1 MREHVRAF
9 VAIAARAL
17 QLRGPVYEFGS
28 FLVAGQEALA
38 DLRPLF
44 PGQAFVGCDLRA
56 GRGVDRVEDLSSL
69 SIADAAAQTI
79 VCVDTLEHVFEA
91 RRAADEMLRVL
102 APGGVILLAAPM
114 DFHIHGHPSG
124 YWRFTPHCIE
134 RLLAPLAAR
143 LVGWQGAEGFPHTVY
158 GIGMKA
164 PVSDRFAGWTDEFA
178 RAFQAELDAFRAR
191 RPWRR
196 KLKES
201 IGLRFRGR
209 GERRRVRDYHTA
221 HFALNLE
228 PVPAAQAETSPL
240 ITARS

>member
-44 PGQAFVGCDLRA
+44 PGEAFVGCDLRA
-56 GRGVDRVEDLSSL
+56 GRGVDRVEDLSFL

-79 VCVDTLEHVFEA
+79 VCVETLEHVFEA
-91 RRAADEMLRVL
+91 RRAVGEMLRVL
-102 APGGVILLAAPM
+102 APGGAILLAAPL
-114 DFHIHGHPSG
+114 DFHIHGHPSD
-124 YWRFTPHCIE
+124 YWRLTPHCIE

-143 LVGWQGAEGFPHTVY
+143 LVGWQGAEDFPHTVY

-164 PVSDRFAGWTDEFA
+164 PISDRFAVATDEFV
-178 RAFQAELDAFRAR
+178 RSFQAELAAFRAR
-191 RPWRR
+191 RRWQH

-201 IGLRFRGR
+201 VGLRFRGR
-209 GERRRVRDYHTA
+209 GQRRRVRDYHTA
-221 HFALNLE
+221 QFVLSME
-228 PVPAAQAETSPL
+228 PIPAAQAETSRL